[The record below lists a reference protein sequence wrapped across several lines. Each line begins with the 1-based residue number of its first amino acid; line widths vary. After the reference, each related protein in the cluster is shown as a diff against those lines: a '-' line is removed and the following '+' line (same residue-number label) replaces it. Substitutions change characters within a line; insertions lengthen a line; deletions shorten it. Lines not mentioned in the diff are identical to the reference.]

1 MHAYQV
7 QIPTMDMLEDTSKSM
22 QYGTEENRE
31 ELQKKLSK
39 LILCIEM
46 KNWEKAEMFMEGIRQ
61 LTNEAP
67 REVKSLSLRLKMS
80 VQKEDYEKAI
90 EAYNLF
96 AESLEKGESIE

>member
-1 MHAYQV
+1 M
-7 QIPTMDMLEDTSKSM
+7 I
-22 QYGTEENRE
+22 
-31 ELQKKLSK
+31 
-39 LILCIEM
+39 
-46 KNWEKAEMFMEGIRQ
+46 NWEKAEMFMEGIRQ